1 MQIRKRHLQTADQ
14 IRAVL
19 KSVSQLTSLGNCSH
33 TPQYGGEEHCVTPAR
48 AAAKEIDPAP
58 VLTLTVTFHF
68 EQNVGLRGGVG
79 VVDGKFPESYINAKD
94 L

>member
-33 TPQYGGEEHCVTPAR
+33 TPQCGGEEHCVTPAR
-48 AAAKEIDPAP
+48 AAAKEIDPSP
-58 VLTLTVTFHF
+58 VLTLKVTFHF
-68 EQNVGLRGGVG
+68 GQNVGLGEG
-79 VVDGKFPESYINAKD
+79 
-94 L
+94 